1 MRTMDSLGRNLN
13 RIRSARGMSLRDLAE
28 AANVS
33 PSFLSQIENDKTSPS
48 ISSLTDIAR
57 GLGTTVARLIEES
70 PNRANPVTRKS
81 GQKHMSIGDPPIDMQ
96 LLTDSDLHKK
106 MEPILFVMP
115 PGSSSGSQPYSHV
128 GQEVALVLSGQLGV
142 TLDRTDYYLE
152 TGDSIYFDSNR
163 PHSFHNP
170 GATETRVIW
179 VVTPP
184 TC

>member
-1 MRTMDSLGRNLN
+1 M
-13 RIRSARGMSLRDLAE
+13 
-28 AANVS
+28 
-33 PSFLSQIENDKTSPS
+33 
-48 ISSLTDIAR
+48 
-57 GLGTTVARLIEES
+57 
-70 PNRANPVTRKS
+70 TRKS

-163 PHSFHNP
+163 PHRFHNP